1 MWIENLYRPAEIL
14 VREHERFPI
23 GEHTH
28 SFYELAYIVSGS
40 GSFSM
45 PEGVPGQW
53 SGDIS
58 YGTGTLLLIPPE
70 RLHRFKVGTRSRYLF
85 IRFTGSYVTE
95 YIGKDIEQALRM
107 QDVPRITPAG
117 RDASTLQ
124 QLMEMVTSEQASPDG
139 FSAHLQQQWINSII
153 TLAARSAAQ
162 HSGSGIPVQ
171 QENDRAVSMLQYI
184 QRHIHQ
190 PERLKG
196 SALCAAFNLSPAYI
210 GRYFKR
216 HFHESLRQYIV
227 ESRIRAAAE
236 MLCNSRMSVKE
247 IAYRLGYTDSCHLVR
262 SFKHHYGTTPASYRS
277 RHASG
282 QEMR

>member
-107 QDVPRITPAG
+107 QDVPRVTPAG

-124 QLMEMVTSEQASPDG
+124 QPHGDGNGGAGLPGRILRPPPAAVDKQHHHAGCTQCRPALRQRNPRTAGERPGRLHAAIYPTAYPPARTAERLGTMCGIQPVARLHRPLFQTSFPRKSPAIHRRKPHQGRGGD
-139 FSAHLQQQWINSII
+139 ALQQPHERQGNRIQAGIYG
-153 TLAARSAAQ
+153 LLP
-162 HSGSGIPVQ
+162 SGQG
-171 QENDRAVSMLQYI
+171 
-184 QRHIHQ
+184 
-190 PERLKG
+190 
-196 SALCAAFNLSPAYI
+196 
-210 GRYFKR
+210 
-216 HFHESLRQYIV
+216 
-227 ESRIRAAAE
+227 
-236 MLCNSRMSVKE
+236 
-247 IAYRLGYTDSCHLVR
+247 
-262 SFKHHYGTTPASYRS
+262 FKHHYGTTPASYRS

-282 QEMR
+282 QETR

>member
-107 QDVPRITPAG
+107 QDA
-117 RDASTLQ
+117 
-124 QLMEMVTSEQASPDG
+124 
-139 FSAHLQQQWINSII
+139 
-153 TLAARSAAQ
+153 
-162 HSGSGIPVQ
+162 
-171 QENDRAVSMLQYI
+171 
-184 QRHIHQ
+184 
-190 PERLKG
+190 
-196 SALCAAFNLSPAYI
+196 
-210 GRYFKR
+210 
-216 HFHESLRQYIV
+216 
-227 ESRIRAAAE
+227 
-236 MLCNSRMSVKE
+236 
-247 IAYRLGYTDSCHLVR
+247 
-262 SFKHHYGTTPASYRS
+262 PASRPPGATH
-277 RHASG
+277 RHCNNSW
-282 QEMR
+282 RW

>member
-14 VREHERFPI
+14 VREHETFPI
-23 GEHTH
+23 GEHSH
-28 SFYELAYIVSGS
+28 SFYELAYIVSGN

-45 PEGVPGQW
+45 PAGVPGQW
-53 SGDIS
+53 SGDVS
-58 YGTGTLLLIPPE
+58 YEADTLLLIPPE
-70 RLHRFKVGTRSRYLF
+70 RLHRFSVGTRSRYLF

-95 YIGKDIEQALRM
+95 YMGRDIEQALRM
-107 QDVPRITPAG
+107 QDAPRITPSG
-117 RDASTLQ
+117 NDASTLK
-124 QLMEMVTSEQASPDG
+124 QLAAMVTKEQAAPDG
-139 FSAHLQQQWINSII
+139 FSAYLQQQWVNGII
-153 TLAARSAAQ
+153 TLAARSTAHRA
-162 HSGSGIPVQ
+162 GSGIPAR

-190 PERLKG
+190 PELLK
-196 SALCAAFNLSPAYI
+196 SAALCATFSLSPAYI

-247 IAYRLGYTDSCHLVR
+247 IAYRLGYTDACHLVR
-262 SFKHHYGTTPASYRS
+262 SFKSHYGTTPANYRS

-282 QEMR
+282 QNT

>member
-1 MWIENLYRPAEIL
+1 
-14 VREHERFPI
+14 
-23 GEHTH
+23 
-28 SFYELAYIVSGS
+28 
-40 GSFSM
+40 
-45 PEGVPGQW
+45 
-53 SGDIS
+53 
-58 YGTGTLLLIPPE
+58 
-70 RLHRFKVGTRSRYLF
+70 
-85 IRFTGSYVTE
+85 
-95 YIGKDIEQALRM
+95 M

-124 QLMEMVTSEQASPDG
+124 QLMDMDTAEQASPDG
-139 FSAHLQQQWINSII
+139 LSAHLQQQWINSII

-184 QRHIHQ
+184 HRHIHQ

>member
-117 RDASTLQ
+117 R
-124 QLMEMVTSEQASPDG
+124 E
-139 FSAHLQQQWINSII
+139 
-153 TLAARSAAQ
+153 
-162 HSGSGIPVQ
+162 
-171 QENDRAVSMLQYI
+171 DR
-184 QRHIHQ
+184 
-190 PERLKG
+190 K
-196 SALCAAFNLSPAYI
+196 
-210 GRYFKR
+210 
-216 HFHESLRQYIV
+216 
-227 ESRIRAAAE
+227 
-236 MLCNSRMSVKE
+236 SV
-247 IAYRLGYTDSCHLVR
+247 V
-262 SFKHHYGTTPASYRS
+262 
-277 RHASG
+277 
-282 QEMR
+282 

>member
-124 QLMEMVTSEQASPDG
+124 QLMEMVTAEQASPDG

-236 MLCNSRMSVKE
+236 MLCSRATAK
-247 IAYRLGYTDSCHLVR
+247 
-262 SFKHHYGTTPASYRS
+262 K
-277 RHASG
+277 
-282 QEMR
+282 

>member
-1 MWIENLYRPAEIL
+1 
-14 VREHERFPI
+14 
-23 GEHTH
+23 
-28 SFYELAYIVSGS
+28 
-40 GSFSM
+40 
-45 PEGVPGQW
+45 
-53 SGDIS
+53 
-58 YGTGTLLLIPPE
+58 
-70 RLHRFKVGTRSRYLF
+70 
-85 IRFTGSYVTE
+85 
-95 YIGKDIEQALRM
+95 
-107 QDVPRITPAG
+107 
-117 RDASTLQ
+117 
-124 QLMEMVTSEQASPDG
+124 
-139 FSAHLQQQWINSII
+139 
-153 TLAARSAAQ
+153 
-162 HSGSGIPVQ
+162 
-171 QENDRAVSMLQYI
+171 MLQYI

-236 MLCNSRMSVKE
+236 MLCNSRTSVKE

-282 QEMR
+282 QETR

>member
-107 QDVPRITPAG
+107 QDVPRVAPAG

-124 QLMEMVTSEQASPDG
+124 QLMGMVTAEQASPDG

-153 TLAARSAAQ
+153 TLAARSAP
-162 HSGSGIPVQ
+162 STP
-171 QENDRAVSMLQYI
+171 
-184 QRHIHQ
+184 
-190 PERLKG
+190 
-196 SALCAAFNLSPAYI
+196 
-210 GRYFKR
+210 
-216 HFHESLRQYIV
+216 
-227 ESRIRAAAE
+227 AAE
-236 MLCNSRMSVKE
+236 SPYSRRTTGPSPCCNISNGISTSPN
-247 IAYRLGYTDSCHLVR
+247 G
-262 SFKHHYGTTPASYRS
+262 
-277 RHASG
+277 
-282 QEMR
+282 

>member
-107 QDVPRITPAG
+107 QDVP
-117 RDASTLQ
+117 
-124 QLMEMVTSEQASPDG
+124 
-139 FSAHLQQQWINSII
+139 QQQWINSII

-282 QEMR
+282 QETR